1 MSKDGQGGSTGNY
14 MGRKW
19 APGLPLV
26 RLHEQQQWLRWAGKK
41 VNRGAIELIIMY
53 SRVLD
58 GLGDLELPAQGMQTP
73 EQRLQESH

>member
-1 MSKDGQGGSTGNY
+1 

-19 APGLPLV
+19 AQGLPLV

-41 VNRGAIELIIMY
+41 FSREAIEFIIMY

-58 GLGDLELPAQGMQTP
+58 GLGDLELPAQGMQTLQ
-73 EQRLQESH
+73 QRLQEKY